1 MSQKGNLLIGSN
13 LHQKI
18 DIRSRLFKSL
28 TETDA
33 SKSWTKLIIQFNS
46 HRGGKIKIHQK
57 TNINIF

>member
-1 MSQKGNLLIGSN
+1 MSQKGNLLIGPN

-18 DIRSRLFKSL
+18 EISSRIFKTSP
-28 TETDA
+28 ETDA